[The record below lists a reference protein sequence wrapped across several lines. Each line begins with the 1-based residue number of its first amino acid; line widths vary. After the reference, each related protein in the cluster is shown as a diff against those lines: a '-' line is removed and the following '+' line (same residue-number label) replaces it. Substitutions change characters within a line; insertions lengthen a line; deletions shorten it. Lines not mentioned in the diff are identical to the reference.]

1 MQGRMHRYTPGLVEK
16 AENPLYIIEMK
27 RLCKDVDITDRGLI
41 SRAVYACLDKK
52 YKRNDVVRYMSHV
65 SGLKENQIRYIYF
78 RYGKRGMYQI
88 VELVITELQSEI
100 VSESVSFP
108 KIWYREKVDGSSGK
122 VRRIGIQNVKQQL
135 YDYIAV
141 EGLKPVLKRIGEFQY
156 ASIKGRGTT
165 KGKEIIS
172 HWVRNRDMRYFVK
185 LDVRKCF
192 ESIDHDLLMRFLEKH
207 IKNEKLIWLI
217 KTLIGSFERGLS
229 IGSYLSQYLCNLY
242 MSILYHYI
250 MEELYKTRRG
260 KRVNLVRHCLIYM
273 DDILMIGSQRR
284 DMEKAVKQVIKKAE
298 EIGFEIK
305 PNYQLKTIDGNCIDM
320 MGFKIYRTHTEIR
333 GRISLR
339 VRRSFRRA
347 RKRITLRIAKKCVSY
362 YGYLKHTDSKRIQRK
377 WKVRSIL
384 RKCKGVIRNESKI
397 YATAT
402 SCQYRPVRQQN
413 LHFSLPE

>member
-1 MQGRMHRYTPGLVEK
+1 MCAGVSRKTES
-16 AENPLYIIEMK
+16 PLYIIEMK

-52 YKRNDVVRYMSHV
+52 YRRNDVIKYMSQV

-78 RYGKRGMYQI
+78 RYGKGGMYPI

-141 EGLKPVLKRIGEFQY
+141 EGLKPALKRIGEFQY

-192 ESIDHDLLMRFLEKH
+192 ESIDHDLLTRFLEKH

-260 KRVNLVRHCLIYM
+260 KRVNLVLHCLIYM

-333 GRISLR
+333 GRIFLR

-362 YGYLKHTDSKRIQRK
+362 YGYLKHTDSKRIRRK

-384 RKCKGVIRNESKI
+384 RKCKGVIKNESKI
-397 YATAT
+397 LTAATT
-402 SCQYRPVRQQN
+402 G
-413 LHFSLPE
+413 